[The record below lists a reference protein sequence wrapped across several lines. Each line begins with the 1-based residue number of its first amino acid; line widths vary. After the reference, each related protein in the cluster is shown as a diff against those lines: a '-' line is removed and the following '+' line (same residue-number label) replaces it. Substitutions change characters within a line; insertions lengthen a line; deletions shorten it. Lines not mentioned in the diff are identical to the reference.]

1 MFKAKS
7 NSLVFQTTI
16 IYLLCFTAVLGL
28 YSNNSEAVVTGEMD
42 YIFHGANIIT
52 IDELNPIADAIAIQA
67 EAIVAVGADEE
78 ILEIYHTEN
87 PSNTIDLNG
96 LTIMPGFVDGHT
108 HLLFSTVWTGLID
121 LTAAQDIALS
131 YGYTTI
137 VEKSAWEWDLEPVLA
152 ADQAGD
158 LRLRVNMFPSY
169 NSAHLNEQGETIIC
183 ETWYPDRSPIL
194 THDAMLRVPGIKI
207 FTDGAGVPGR
217 GAPAMSWPYP
227 PELMEGEY
235 ESVTDNEY
243 GDLYL
248 EQQELN
254 IAAKNIQDAGFRVAF
269 HACGDRAIETVMNAT
284 EFALDGES
292 NSVHRHQIEH
302 GFLRPD
308 LITRAKQLGT
318 LHSVRGYFPTYW
330 QEWYEDMINETIQ
343 WKMNRYS
350 LPEEGIHAYWESD
363 FSWNNYG
370 DNSTSANINPFLHL
384 WGYVTRSAIDENG
397 TIHRPRHWVAE
408 HEISVEQALR
418 MMTIDAA
425 YIVSQEDYIGTL
437 ESGKFADLIVLS
449 DSPLDVHADELK
461 DLEVYLTMVGGK
473 IEFVKDGSGLE
484 ELLPPP
490 PSSLL
495 IPTLVVI
502 AVIPFAALVVF
513 KVIRKNRP

>member
-1 MFKAKS
+1 M
-7 NSLVFQTTI
+7 TI
-16 IYLLCFTAVLGL
+16 IYLLLFTAVLSL
-28 YSNNSEAVVTGEMD
+28 YSNNSEVTVTGEMD
-42 YIFHGANIIT
+42 YIFYGANIIT
-52 IDELNPIADAIAIQA
+52 IDELNPIAEAIAIQA
-67 EAIVAVGADEE
+67 EAIVAVGTDEE
-78 ILEIYHTEN
+78 ILDTYHTEN
-87 PSNTIDLNG
+87 PLNTIDLNG

-108 HLLFSTVWTGLID
+108 HLLFSAIWTGLID
-121 LTAAQDIALS
+121 LRAAQDIALS

-152 ADQAGD
+152 ADQAGE

-169 NSAHLNEQGETIIC
+169 NSAHLDEQGETVIC
-183 ETWYPDRSPIL
+183 ETWYPDKSPIL

-217 GAPAMSWPYP
+217 GAPAMSVPYT
-227 PELMEGEY
+227 PEAMEYLEGI
-235 ESVTDNEY
+235 TDNEY

-254 IAAKNIQDAGFRVAF
+254 IAVKNIQDAGFRVAF
-269 HACGDRAIETVMNAT
+269 HAAGDRAIETVMNAI

-292 NSVHRHQIEH
+292 NSIHRHQIEH
-302 GFLRPD
+302 NGFLRPD
-308 LITRAKQLGT
+308 LITKAKQLGT
-318 LHSVRGYFPTYW
+318 LHSVRGYWPTYW
-330 QEWYEDMINETIQ
+330 QESEAEYWFNSTVCDWYV
-343 WKMNRYS
+343 NRYS

-363 FSWNNYG
+363 FSWDVYG
-370 DNSTSANINPFLHL
+370 DNSTSRNINPFLHL

-397 TIHRPRHWVAE
+397 TIHRPLPWVAE

-449 DSPLDVHADELK
+449 DSPLEVHADELK
-461 DLEVYLTMVGGK
+461 DLEVYLTMIGGR
-473 IEFVKDGSGLE
+473 IEFVRDGSGIE

-495 IPTLVVI
+495 LPTLVVMV
-502 AVIPFAALVVF
+502 VIPIAALVVF
-513 KVIRKNRP
+513 IVVRKNRP